1 MTTTSFTRTLLSAAV
16 LAAFATGAFAETWNT
31 ATTIGSGQTKTVTDG
46 RIDIEN
52 PGQPNAT
59 VNVNLKGGQLFI
71 SDVNGDA
78 YITGRV
84 DVVGADAALKGKDDQ
99 TPIRNLTTGALR
111 LTNGASVELTG
122 NLTGES
128 QKAYYVTVDSTSTL
142 KTGGDIT
149 GNFSIVK
156 NDNVLQAGSIN
167 VDGYFETSTSGVTT
181 HDGVDAHGQQCQQQR
196 QSAFHP

>member
-1 MTTTSFTRTLLSAAV
+1 MTTTRFTYTRTLLSAAV

-31 ATTIGSGQTKTVTDG
+31 ATTIGSGQTIVVNDG
-46 RIDIEN
+46 RIDINN
-52 PGQPNAT
+52 PEDPSAT
-59 VNVNLKGGQLFI
+59 NNVMLNGGQLFI
-71 SDVNGDA
+71 SDDSGDA

-84 DVVGADAALKGKDDQ
+84 DVVGANAALKGEDGQ

-167 VDGYFETSTSGVTT
+167 VDG
-181 HDGVDAHGQQCQQQR
+181 
-196 QSAFHP
+196 